1 MKKLGGARPN
11 SGRKKILIKKKQ
23 IHISMTEDEIIKYKK
38 LGGSKWVLKQI
49 NEAEWASRT
58 SNVD

>member
-49 NEAEWASRT
+49 NEAE
-58 SNVD
+58 